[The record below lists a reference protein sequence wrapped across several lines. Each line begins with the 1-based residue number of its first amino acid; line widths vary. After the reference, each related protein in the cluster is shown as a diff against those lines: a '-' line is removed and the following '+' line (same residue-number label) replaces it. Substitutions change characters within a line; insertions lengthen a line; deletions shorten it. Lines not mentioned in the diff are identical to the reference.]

1 MQITFRGT
9 RGSIPSPGP
18 QTARYGGNSSCVEV
32 RLNNGTRL
40 IFDAGTGIRALGG
53 AMMAEPG
60 PMEAYLFLTHMHW
73 DHIQG
78 LPFFAPAFLDTTRL
92 HFFGPEEPPLTLE
105 QVLCDQMRR
114 PYYPIPMHAMAG
126 RMDFTAMSEGSVSHA
141 VPGATITACELNHPG
156 KTLGFRVEAEGKV
169 FVYATDNEPFGSDP
183 LTQHLVGPSRL
194 VSFAQGAD
202 LLIQDAQYTQQE
214 YPQRLGWGHSTHI
227 DALQLAR
234 DAGVKQ
240 LALYHHDPSHSDA
253 DIDRMVAH
261 CQSWMHKQQAAFTFF
276 AAAEGDCV
284 TLHKDAPP
292 RVK

>member
-9 RGSIPSPGP
+9 RGSIPSPGL
-18 QTARYGGNSSCVEV
+18 QTARYGGNTSCVDV
-32 RLNNGTRL
+32 RLDDGTLL

-60 PMEAYLFLTHMHW
+60 PIEAYIFLTHMHW

-78 LPFFAPAFLDTTRL
+78 LPFFGPAFLPTTRL

-126 RMDFTAMSEGSVSHA
+126 RMDFTSMSEGSVTHD
-141 VPGATITACELNHPG
+141 VRGARIEACELNHPG
-156 KTLGFRVEAEGKV
+156 KTLGFRVEVAGKV
-169 FVYATDNEPFGSDP
+169 LVYATDNEPFGSDP
-183 LTQHLVGPSRL
+183 LTQHLVSPSRL
-194 VSFAQGAD
+194 VKFAQGAD

-240 LALYHHDPSHSDA
+240 LALYHHDPTHSDA
-253 DIDRMVAH
+253 DIDQMVAH
-261 CQSWMHKQQAAFTFF
+261 YESWMHKHQARFTFF
-276 AAAEGDCV
+276 AAAEGDTV
-284 TLHKDAPP
+284 TL
-292 RVK
+292 

>member
-18 QTARYGGNSSCVEV
+18 QTARYGGNTSCVDV
-32 RLNNGTRL
+32 RLDDGTLL

-60 PMEAYLFLTHMHW
+60 PIGAYIFLTHMHW

-78 LPFFAPAFLDTTRL
+78 LPFFGPAFLPTTRL

-126 RMDFTAMSEGSVSHA
+126 RMDFTSMSEGSVTHD
-141 VPGATITACELNHPG
+141 VPGARIEACELNHPG
-156 KTLGFRVEAEGKV
+156 KTLGFRVEVAGKV
-169 FVYATDNEPFGSDP
+169 LVYATDNEPFGSDP
-183 LTQHLVGPSRL
+183 LTQHLVSPSRL
-194 VSFAQGAD
+194 VKFAQGAD

-240 LALYHHDPSHSDA
+240 LALYHHDPTHSDA
-253 DIDRMVAH
+253 DIDQMVAH
-261 CQSWMHKQQAAFTFF
+261 CESWMHKHQARFTFF
-276 AAAEGDCV
+276 AAAEGDTV
-284 TLHKDAPP
+284 TL
-292 RVK
+292 

>member
-1 MQITFRGT
+1 
-9 RGSIPSPGP
+9 
-18 QTARYGGNSSCVEV
+18 
-32 RLNNGTRL
+32 L

-53 AMMAEPG
+53 AMMAASG
-60 PMEAYLFLTHMHW
+60 PIEAYVFLTHMHW

-126 RMDFTAMSEGSVSHA
+126 RMDFTPMVEGSVSHA
-141 VPGATITACELNHPG
+141 VPGASIEACELNHPG
-156 KTLGFRVEAEGKV
+156 KTLAYRVEAEGKV
-169 FVYATDNEPFGSDP
+169 LVYATDNEPFGADP
-183 LTQHLVGPSRL
+183 VTQHLVRPSRL
-194 VSFAQGAD
+194 VTCAQGAD
-202 LLIQDAQYTQQE
+202 LLIQDAQYTPQE

-227 DALQLAR
+227 DALQLAHA
-234 DAGVKQ
+234 AGVKQ

-261 CQSWMHKQQAAFTFF
+261 CHTWTHKHQMAFTFF
-276 AAAEGDCV
+276 AASEGYCL
-284 TLHKDAPP
+284 TL
-292 RVK
+292 

>member
-9 RGSIPSPGP
+9 RGSIPAPGP
-18 QTARYGGNSSCVEV
+18 QTARYGGNTSCVEV
-32 RLNNGTRL
+32 RLEDETLL
-40 IFDAGTGIRALGG
+40 IFDAGTGIRTLGG
-53 AMMAEPG
+53 LMMSEPG
-60 PMEAYLFLTHMHW
+60 PIEAYIFLTHMHW

-78 LPFFAPAFLDTTRL
+78 LPFFGPAFLDTTRL

-126 RMDFTAMSEGSVSHA
+126 RMDFTAMGEGSVSYA
-141 VPGATITACELNHPG
+141 VPGAKIEASELNHPG
-156 KTLGFRVEAEGKV
+156 KTLGFRLKVEGKV
-169 FVYATDNEPFGSDP
+169 FVYATDNEPFGTDP
-183 LTQHLVGPSRL
+183 VTQHLVSPPRL
-194 VSFAQGAD
+194 VEFARDAD

-240 LALYHHDPSHSDA
+240 LALYHHDPTHSDA
-253 DIDRMVAH
+253 DIDQMVAQ
-261 CQSWMHKQQAAFTFF
+261 CQAWMNKHQAGFTFF

-284 TLHKDAPP
+284 TL
-292 RVK
+292 